1 MNNWI
6 YFVYSHTNPYAMK
19 KIFSLLTVIFIVP
32 CLYSQQP
39 IRVYEDSMLYGKN
52 KYPGVVVTV
61 PEANYE
67 KLQKDWK
74 NELEARTKSKVVI
87 ENGEWSIFGANAKN
101 LSATPINIY
110 SRLNKLDSL
119 VELRAAVE
127 LKKDVFIEK
136 QSSEMLKLETYLKDF
151 AKNQYIETVSL
162 QLKVEE
168 DTLRQLKKMLSDYE
182 KSESNLKD
190 DIKSSE
196 KTIKEEEDNLT
207 ALNSD
212 LETLSSEINNQNS
225 QFSSMTA
232 GSIKDDK
239 EKYIKDLDK
248 RKKKLGNDIE
258 SAQKK
263 IKKANKTIEDAEN
276 AIPGKQ
282 SLQEE
287 VKKKIADQELVVKK
301 YEQKLAAIRLY

>member
-1 MNNWI
+1 VSTHI
-6 YFVYSHTNPYAMK
+6 NPDAMK
-19 KIFSLLTVIFIVP
+19 KTFSLLTVLFIVP
-32 CLYSQQP
+32 WLYSQQP
-39 IRVYEDSMLYGKN
+39 IRVYEDSIAYGKN

-67 KLQKDWK
+67 QLQKDWK
-74 NELEARTKSKVVI
+74 KELEAKTKSNVVI

-101 LSATPINIY
+101 LSPTPVNIY
-110 SRLNKLDSL
+110 STLTNLDSL

-151 AKNQYIETVSL
+151 AKNQYIQTASS

-168 DTLRQLKKMLSDYE
+168 DTLRELKKMLSDYE
-182 KSESNLKD
+182 KKESNLKD

-196 KTIKEEEDNLT
+196 KSIKEEEDIIT

-212 LETLSSEINNQNS
+212 LETLSAEIEGENTR
-225 QFSSMTA
+225 FASMTE
-232 GSIKDDK
+232 GSVKNDK

-248 RKKKLGNDIE
+248 RKKKIGNDIE
-258 SAQKK
+258 SADKK
-263 IKKANKTIEDAEN
+263 IKKANKTIEDAQKE
-276 AIPGKQ
+276 IPEQQ
-282 SLQEE
+282 SLQEQ
-287 VKKKIADQELVVKK
+287 VKTKIAARELVVKK
-301 YEQKLAAIRLY
+301 YEQKLAAIKLY